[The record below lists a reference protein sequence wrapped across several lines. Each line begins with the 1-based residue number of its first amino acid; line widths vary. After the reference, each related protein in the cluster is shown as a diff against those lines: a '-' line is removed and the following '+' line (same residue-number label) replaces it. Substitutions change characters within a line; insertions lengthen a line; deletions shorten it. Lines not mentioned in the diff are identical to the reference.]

1 MNTRHTLST
10 SPRAAA
16 FVFSLMMTLA
26 VFSGVLNLA
35 SPPQAGALLAQSQT
49 APADRG

>member
-1 MNTRHTLST
+1 MNTRNT
-10 SPRAAA
+10 PRAAA
-16 FVFSLMMTLA
+16 FAFSLMMTLA

-35 SPPQAGALLAQSQT
+35 TPPQAGALLAQTQA